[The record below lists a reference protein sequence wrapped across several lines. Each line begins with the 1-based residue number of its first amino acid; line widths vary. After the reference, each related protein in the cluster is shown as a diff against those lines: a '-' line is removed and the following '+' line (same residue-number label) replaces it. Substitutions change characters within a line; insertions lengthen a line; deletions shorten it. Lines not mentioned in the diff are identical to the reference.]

1 MTAPHPVQLIAVVGG
16 SGAGKGW
23 FVARLCQLLGEN
35 ACHLQL
41 DDFYRDLSHLPL
53 HVRARQ
59 NFDVP
64 DAIDWPWAQRVL
76 RACRTGE
83 PTTIP
88 GYNFA
93 THCRTTGRTNW
104 APRPIVLVD
113 GLWLLHPP
121 EMRPLFALK
130 IFLDTPADLRR
141 RRRLARDVAER
152 GYSREAIELQLRT
165 AVAPM
170 HDRYVE
176 PQKNWADLVLTQP
189 FQEMQLLELCDRLC
203 PLLTH
208 AGVLACWEHETF
220 RAGLLG
226 LLANHEYCN

>member
-1 MTAPHPVQLIAVVGG
+1 MSAPNPVQVVAVVGG

-23 FVARLCQLLGEN
+23 FVNRLCRLLGGQ

-53 HVRARQ
+53 HVRAQQ

-64 DAIDWPWAQRVL
+64 EAIDWSWAQRVL
-76 RACRTGE
+76 RACRAGE
-83 PTTIP
+83 PTSIP

-93 THCRTTGRTNW
+93 THCRTAERPNW
-104 APRPIVLVD
+104 RPRPVVLVD

-130 IFLDTPADLRR
+130 IFLDTPPELRR

-152 GYSREAIELQLRT
+152 GYTREGVEHQLRT
-165 AVAPM
+165 DVAPM
-170 HDRYVE
+170 HDRDVE
-176 PQKNWADLVLTQP
+176 PQKRCADLVLNQP
-189 FQEMQLLELCDRLC
+189 FQETQLLELCDRLW
-203 PLLTH
+203 PLLTD
-208 AGVLACWEHETF
+208 AGAIARWEHETF
-220 RAGLLG
+220 RAELIG